1 MAEFEGRCEAVV
13 DVTKPAFE
21 GIEDFST
28 KEVGDLG
35 EVLAR
40 TYLED
45 NGYELV
51 DANWRTPFGEVDII
65 ARSSDETIF
74 VEVKSRRL
82 LGCSLDDG
90 HEEAP
95 EEAVNEEKF
104 ERYAKMAEFYRM
116 IHEEGTSIRFDVIG
130 ITFLSNRIAHI
141 KHLQGGFWWE
151 A

>member
-51 DANWRTPFGEVDII
+51 DANWRTPFGEVI
-65 ARSSDETIF
+65 
-74 VEVKSRRL
+74 RR
-82 LGCSLDDG
+82 DDLRRG
-90 HEEAP
+90 
-95 EEAVNEEKF
+95 
-104 ERYAKMAEFYRM
+104 
-116 IHEEGTSIRFDVIG
+116 
-130 ITFLSNRIAHI
+130 
-141 KHLQGGFWWE
+141 
-151 A
+151 